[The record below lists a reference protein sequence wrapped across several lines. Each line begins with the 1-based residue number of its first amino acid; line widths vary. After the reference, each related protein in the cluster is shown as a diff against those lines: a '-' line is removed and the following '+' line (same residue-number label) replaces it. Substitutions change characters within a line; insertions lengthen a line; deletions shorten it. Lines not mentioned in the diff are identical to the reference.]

1 MSEEFRFF
9 LRIAGYTAVIAAIYW
24 FVSYEEA
31 GSVLLVG
38 VFVSAVTFLLV
49 VRSSISS
56 VTGTGEEPRVLDRLR
71 ATIGFR
77 EAAGLVEQP
86 LELEEDVF
94 PTGSIWPLILTVGI
108 TLVALG
114 VHYGPWLWTPGAII
128 STGSGIAWLTQL
140 R

>member
-9 LRIAGYTAVIAAIYW
+9 LRIAGYTALIAVIYW

-31 GSVLLVG
+31 GSALLVG

-56 VTGTGEEPRVLDRLR
+56 VTGTGEEARVLDRLR

-94 PTGSIWPLILTVGI
+94 PTGSIWPLALTLGV
-108 TLVALG
+108 TLIALG
-114 VHYGPWLWTPGAII
+114 LLYGPWLWTPGLVVATI
-128 STGSGIAWLTQL
+128 SGAAWLTQL